1 MTQKVRTTGKG
12 DVNGLQSS
20 TEAFIGVG
28 NDYAKS
34 FQVKDVSGISIDGV
48 NLGIPEKLTN
58 GK

>member
-1 MTQKVRTTGKG
+1 MTQKLRAIGKG

-20 TEAFIGVG
+20 PEAFVGFG

-34 FQVKDVSGISIDGV
+34 FQIKDVSGISIDGV
-48 NLGIPEKLTN
+48 DLSIPEKLTN